1 MERGI
6 KVKRDNKLSI
16 NKAMIEPE
24 NIGPTFPVLP
34 PIYIPT
40 GPTGMTG
47 PTGSTGLTGS
57 SGVTGATGLTGSP
70 GVTGATGLT
79 GSSGVT
85 GATGLTGSPGVTG
98 PTGLTGSPGVTG
110 ATGLTGSPGVT
121 GATGLTGSPGVT
133 GATGLTG
140 ATGPTGVIGPITTT
154 NLLFYTF
161 SDGEK
166 LIYTDSDG
174 IAQYGTTHILPP
186 DEVSY
191 INLFING
198 ILQPQPLYQVSNGQL
213 TLLDNQPP
221 TQGSSIIL
229 QFIIIN

>member
-6 KVKRDNKLSI
+6 KVKRENKLSI

-47 PTGSTGLTGS
+47 PTG
-57 SGVTGATGLTGSP
+57 
-70 GVTGATGLT
+70 
-79 GSSGVT
+79 
-85 GATGLTGSPGVTG
+85 
-98 PTGLTGSPGVTG
+98 PTGLTGSPGV
-110 ATGLTGSPGVT
+110 
-121 GATGLTGSPGVT
+121 
-133 GATGLTG
+133 
-140 ATGPTGVIGPITTT
+140 TGPTGVIGPITTT

-186 DEVSY
+186 NEVSY

>member
-1 MERGI
+1 
-6 KVKRDNKLSI
+6 
-16 NKAMIEPE
+16 
-24 NIGPTFPVLP
+24 
-34 PIYIPT
+34 
-40 GPTGMTG
+40 
-47 PTGSTGLTGS
+47 
-57 SGVTGATGLTGSP
+57 TGATGAMGAT
-70 GVTGATGLT
+70 GVTGTTGTT
-79 GSSGVT
+79 GT
-85 GATGLTGSPGVTG
+85 TG
-98 PTGLTGSPGVTG
+98 PTGLTGVTGTTG
-110 ATGLTGSPGVT
+110 ATGP
-121 GATGLTGSPGVT
+121 
-133 GATGLTG
+133 TGLTG
-140 ATGPTGVIGPITTT
+140 ATGITGTTGATGSTGPTGVIGPITTT

>member
-1 MERGI
+1 M
-6 KVKRDNKLSI
+6 KRDNKLSI

-40 GPTGMTG
+40 GLTGMTG
-47 PTGSTGLTGS
+47 PTGPTGITGPTGLTG
-57 SGVTGATGLTGSP
+57 VTGST
-70 GVTGATGLT
+70 
-79 GSSGVT
+79 
-85 GATGLTGSPGVTG
+85 GVTG
-98 PTGLTGSPGVTG
+98 PTGLTGAPGITG
-110 ATGLTGSPGVT
+110 ATGITGSPGIT
-121 GATGLTGSPGVT
+121 GPTGITGSPGIT
-133 GATGLTG
+133 GPTGLTG

-161 SDGEK
+161 ADGEK

-174 IAQYGTTHILPP
+174 LAQYGTTHILSP

>member
-1 MERGI
+1 M
-6 KVKRDNKLSI
+6 KRDNKLSI

-34 PIYIPT
+34 
-40 GPTGMTG
+40 
-47 PTGSTGLTGS
+47 
-57 SGVTGATGLTGSP
+57 GVTGA
-70 GVTGATGLT
+70 
-79 GSSGVT
+79 
-85 GATGLTGSPGVTG
+85 
-98 PTGLTGSPGVTG
+98 TGLTGSPGVTG

-121 GATGLTGSPGVT
+121 GATGLTGSPGVTGATGLTGSPGLTGSSGVTGATGLTGSPGVTGPTGLTGSPGVT